1 MSLVKRGEKIAY
13 LALTDYA
20 GGKKP
25 LMRPAFLGQKWPT
38 IDYYAE
44 LEGDNKQTPVALFQV
59 KTTGKGVDKAKKS
72 LPIKLKKEDAKR
84 LARIPLPAYVIGVCE
99 LSRRVGNAQPAFF
112 VRPQFGVGQGFNGH
126 LPSARGNA
134 VVSARQICLGDLEIE
149 RWLPKCLVF
158 GEDNLLRR
166 VTILR
171 IQTDPLASFR
181 IHAVKLFAAFTAI
194 GQTITSFHR
203 HVVQPIREVNRV
215 VTV

>member
-1 MSLVKRGEKIAY
+1 MKKTVKSTLTEAEKGELKDVLGERGEKIAY

-72 LPIKLKKEDAKR
+72 LPIQLKKSDARR

-99 LSRRVGNAQPAFF
+99 TTRRVF
-112 VRPQFGVGQGFNGH
+112 VRAIAKGDKGIAAIPLKYELTPAALKALHKEITAHWKANKPQKPQSIFV
-126 LPSARGNA
+126 
-134 VVSARQICLGDLEIE
+134 
-149 RWLPKCLVF
+149 
-158 GEDNLLRR
+158 
-166 VTILR
+166 
-171 IQTDPLASFR
+171 
-181 IHAVKLFAAFTAI
+181 
-194 GQTITSFHR
+194 
-203 HVVQPIREVNRV
+203 
-215 VTV
+215 